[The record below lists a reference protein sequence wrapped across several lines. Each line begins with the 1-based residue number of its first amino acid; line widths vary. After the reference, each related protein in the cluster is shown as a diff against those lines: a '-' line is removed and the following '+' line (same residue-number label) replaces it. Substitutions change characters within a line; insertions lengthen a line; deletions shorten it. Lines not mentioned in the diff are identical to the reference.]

1 MTTIVIMPGGFHPF
15 HAGHYALYKS
25 AVDAFP
31 DADVYVAATNDTSA
45 RPFPFAIKEKLAKL
59 AGVAPNRFVQVK
71 SPFKAE
77 EVTARYN
84 PEQDTLIFVRSDKD
98 RGSPPRP
105 GGVKKDGSPSYLQP
119 WTGKNV
125 EPFAQHAY
133 MAYLP
138 TVEFGPGMTS
148 ATEIRGAW
156 PRLNDKRKQALVM
169 SLYPRT
175 QANPKLA
182 ATVVKLLDTAM
193 GTELNEFAPSSGDGG
208 DEKSY
213 LLQLADDLGNALYGP
228 NKNKQEIENIM
239 GKIRAAGGDVK
250 ISWNNDSTMN
260 VVMYH
265 PVHFKQGYLIRLVG
279 RGDQGVAEGSLNEFA
294 PGGDSASSY
303 YAVTANFVNDF
314 SQQKQEE
321 LQDLIDAGWT
331 KQDLAQAGTLQSQA
345 ADIAHFE
352 QVRDGFLKGLKT
364 GFDAYLQ
371 GDTQLKD
378 QLGSYWQE
386 NDLPLNQDWEKIY
399 GEPWGRD
406 EYDEGVTEGLEY
418 ADKLSGLVDL
428 PVFTSSTNPKGTA
441 KVVNT
446 GDRIMVVMNVLGVN
460 VPYYISTGGGGKAS
474 VPTGKWYPVFGRHS
488 SGWLNKGGE
497 DSINKFYGSKMLA
510 LGAARLNNALG
521 DLSSVEAQIP
531 FMKKTGDAIIN
542 KDLQPMGHSEVSA
555 NPDEFKKR
563 VNAFLAKLGSEPFYK
578 VNATQPQGVA
588 ETINSA
594 ILNPRFKHKQKIGDY
609 TYTATAEDF
618 EGAPLLWIKAY
629 DGNKEIGHILFE
641 IIVRSPGGRRMPSA
655 DYLESGGTEVDP
667 AYRNKGIASTMYAYA
682 KMLGNDIRASYNQT
696 SQGKAMWAAWEKAG
710 DAKHLIGTAAESAVG
725 ENQGWAATLEESTGQ
740 VLDLTKNFS
749 NHQRVHAKVVDVL
762 PSGKVKLRVV
772 VADAVPGK
780 KPTVAVGQALSMAV
794 NYLRRAPRV
803 TEAENI
809 KVEPVAKSL
818 RIQNTQTQTKQNVY
832 VAPDKKKT
840 PAVVNHIKTKD
851 QPTNEDYIDEKWS
864 DKYKQSINCD
874 RPQGFSQRAHC
885 AGRKK

>member
-1 MTTIVIMPGGFHPF
+1 MPGGFHPF